1 MTDRRPCPYCA
12 EEIAAPALHRDHPE
26 RKLAGVAAALAQ
38 ALAVPAVVVRAA
50 FVVLTF
56 FHLAGPVLYGILWV
70 LVPYS
75 PGEESLL
82 ERWLGTVQAAL
93 RRLRGAATEP
103 RVPGPRAEGPSA

>member
-1 MTDRRPCPYCA
+1 M
-12 EEIAAPALHRDHPE
+12 
-26 RKLAGVAAALAQ
+26 AAALAQ
-38 ALAVPAVVVRAA
+38 VVAVPAVVVRVA

-70 LVPYS
+70 LIPYA

-82 ERWLGTVQAAL
+82 ERWLGAAQAAL

-103 RVPGPRAEGPSA
+103 RVPGPRAEGPSS